1 MSDMKYKVLALDLD
15 GTLTNSEKKITDRT
29 KESIF
34 KAMEMGVKVV
44 LASGRPVL
52 GIERLAKELRLDEYG
67 GYILAYNGG
76 QIIEYNTGNIISEST
91 VDMSYYYDICECGH
105 KFDVSVLTYNDE
117 GVISED
123 ETAKYVIKE
132 GYNNTIPVIHVDSL
146 YDSVKKTVVKFM
158 VVGEPEELEKA
169 LKYMQGKFDGKLN
182 VFLSEPYFMEVTA
195 LGIEKASSLERLLNY
210 LNCTREELMAIGDG
224 LNDIPMLKYAGL
236 AVAMDNAYDE
246 TKEHADFITK
256 SNNEDGVAYAVDKF
270 ILGE

>member
-1 MSDMKYKVLALDLD
+1 MSDIKYKVLALDLD
-15 GTLTNSEKKITDRT
+15 GTLTNSDKKITDKT

-34 KAMEMGVKVV
+34 RAMEKGVKVV

-52 GIERLAKELRLDEYG
+52 GIERLAKELELDKKG

-76 QIIEYNTGNIISEST
+76 QIIECNTGNIISENT

-105 KFDVSVLTYNDE
+105 KFDVSVLTYNDK

-123 ETAKYVIKE
+123 DAAKYVIKE
-132 GYNNTIPVIHVDSL
+132 GYNNTIPVIKVDSL
-146 YDSVKKTVVKFM
+146 YESVKKPVVKFM
-158 VVGEPEELEKA
+158 IVGEPDELKRA
-169 LKYMQGKFDGKLN
+169 LEYMQDKFEGKLN
-182 VFLSEPYFMEVTA
+182 VFLSEPYFMEVTP
-195 LGIEKASSLERLLNY
+195 LGIEKASSLERLLTY
-210 LNCTREELMAIGDG
+210 LGLTKEELMAVGDG

-246 TKEHADFITK
+246 TKEHSDFITK
-256 SNNEDGVAYAVDKF
+256 SNNEDGVGYAVDKF